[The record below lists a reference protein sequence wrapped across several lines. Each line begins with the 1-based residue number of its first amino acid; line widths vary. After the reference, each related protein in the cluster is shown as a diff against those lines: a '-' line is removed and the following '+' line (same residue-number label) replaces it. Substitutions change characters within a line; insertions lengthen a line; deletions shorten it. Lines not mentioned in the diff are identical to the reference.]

1 MDNPEKIT
9 VQFCSS
15 FEEGE
20 GLYEEIND
28 MLEIYYESEHISEA
42 EFERE
47 PDSELCRA
55 LHINVQKKFREKL
68 VNDIV
73 DILDEDHG
81 CDTVVL
87 ENEEESIVS
96 GECTITQK

>member
-1 MDNPEKIT
+1 MENQERIT

-15 FEEGE
+15 FDESSE
-20 GLYEEIND
+20 LYEEIND
-28 MLEIYYESEHISEA
+28 LLGVYYESEHISES
-42 EFERE
+42 EFEKE

-55 LHINVQKKFREKL
+55 LQIDVQTKFREKL

-87 ENEEESIVS
+87 EDEEESIVS
-96 GECTITQK
+96 GECVIS